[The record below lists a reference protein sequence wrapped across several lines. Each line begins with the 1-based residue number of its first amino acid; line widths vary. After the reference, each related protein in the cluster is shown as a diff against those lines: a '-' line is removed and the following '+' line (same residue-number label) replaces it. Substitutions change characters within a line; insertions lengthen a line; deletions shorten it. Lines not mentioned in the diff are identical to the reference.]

1 MSEFRFYSKLDLTIL
16 LGNKAKNARQLL
28 DEMKIVPDSSIYYHT
43 HRFLH
48 LHHYMT
54 PQLPN
59 DFAQWAFNSLN
70 DDILGE
76 QFASVDIVQFETIA
90 GLRQRF
96 IEVVEQHLS
105 SNGNKLESPPGE
117 EFYFLGCQ
125 TFVFP
130 TQYVVRTLREFI
142 SVLEHVTINSL
153 YHHMFDARLR
163 LGRGENDFS
172 AWFRGLGKSELADEV
187 KKFDPYA
194 HTLEGLRKRITVA
207 VRRYD

>member
-16 LGNKAKNARQLL
+16 LGKKAKNARQLL
-28 DEMKIVPDSSIYYHT
+28 EEMKVVPDSSIYYHT

-48 LHHYMT
+48 LHHYIT

-70 DDILGE
+70 DDVLGE
-76 QFASVDIVQFETIA
+76 QLASIDVVQHETIKE
-90 GLRQRF
+90 LRERF
-96 IEVVEQHLS
+96 IEVVGNHLG
-105 SNGNKLESPPGE
+105 SNGNKLEAPPGE

-130 TQYVVRTLREFI
+130 TEHVVNDLREFL

-153 YHHMFDARLR
+153 YHHMFDAKLR

-172 AWFRGLGKSELADEV
+172 AWFRGLGKTELADEV
-187 KKFDPYA
+187 KKLDPYA